1 MRELL
6 VAGSAGAAWLFGE
19 LQVSGIDSISPKDLT
34 FAGILAGVLWIVL
47 GRQAKAIDKIGDS
60 MDRHT
65 EAANNATVAITELRA
80 EVANNKCKAGSP
92 GL

>member
-6 VAGSAGAAWLFGE
+6 VAGSAGAAWLLGE

-47 GRQAKAIDKIGDS
+47 GRQAKAIEKMGDS
-60 MDRHT
+60 IDGHT
-65 EAANNATVAITELRA
+65 EAANNATVAISELRA
-80 EVANNKCKAGSP
+80 EVANNKCKAGST